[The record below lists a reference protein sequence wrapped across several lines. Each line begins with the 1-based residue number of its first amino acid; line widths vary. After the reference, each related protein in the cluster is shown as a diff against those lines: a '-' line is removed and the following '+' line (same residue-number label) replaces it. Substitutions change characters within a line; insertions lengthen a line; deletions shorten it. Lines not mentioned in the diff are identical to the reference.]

1 MSDKVWIGV
10 DPGGKGNFGVAVLRS
25 GKPAETWCVD
35 CADEAVETIAQR
47 LESAPAGVGID
58 APMWWSSG
66 LSGDRLADQW
76 IRSQYGLSGGNVQ
89 TANSLR
95 GAALV
100 QGAMFAYRMR
110 TAYPEVNIT
119 ESHPK
124 TVWVAMDVSNWSQFC
139 QQFGVAANIQG
150 DQEHERDAILAA
162 VCAREGFEGRWTN
175 DLSMRRHASELDPSS
190 YWLAPIHYFWPDA
203 A

>member
-95 GAALV
+95 VRHSCRGRCL
-100 QGAMFAYRMR
+100 R
-110 TAYPEVNIT
+110 TGCDSAI
-119 ESHPK
+119 PK
-124 TVWVAMDVSNWSQFC
+124 STLRRV
-139 QQFGVAANIQG
+139 
-150 DQEHERDAILAA
+150 ILK
-162 VCAREGFEGRWTN
+162 RSGLRWMSRTG
-175 DLSMRRHASELDPSS
+175 PSS
-190 YWLAPIHYFWPDA
+190 ANNLVLQQTSRAIRNMSETQFSPRSVPVRGLKDA
-203 A
+203 GRMT